1 MNTDP
6 SVTELTTVFAR
17 LQGML
22 LSQEA
27 ATSAVHQ
34 LAQVARDLIPSAAG
48 AGASVLDADGT
59 GITTASTD
67 EVVAAADTLQHEL
80 EEGPC
85 LSAWATASTQR
96 LDDTA
101 TDTHWPAWS
110 AAVREL
116 GVRAVMSTPL
126 VFRGETLG
134 AMKVYTTTAHAFS
147 ATDERMLTL
156 LATAAATLLAGG
168 QTPDAPH
175 RLSTALQTAL
185 SDRQSVDVATGILM
199 GRRDLTQQEARRLLL
214 ETARTRN
221 QPLLEIARQLLE
233 RTTDPTR

>member
-6 SVTELTTVFAR
+6 SVSELTTVFAR

-22 LSQEA
+22 LSREA

-48 AGASVLDADGT
+48 AGVSVLDADGT

-67 EVVAAADTLQHEL
+67 RVVEAADALQHDL
-80 EEGPC
+80 GEGPC
-85 LSAWATASTQR
+85 LSAWATALPQR
-96 LDDTA
+96 LDDAA
-101 TDTHWPAWS
+101 TDTHWPEWS
-110 AAVREL
+110 AAVAAL
-116 GVRAVMSTPL
+116 GVRAVLSTPL
-126 VFRGETLG
+126 IFRGETLG

-147 ATDERMLTL
+147 DADERMLSL
-156 LATAAATLLAGG
+156 LATAAATLLAAG
-168 QTPDAPH
+168 QVPEAPH
-175 RLSTALQTAL
+175 RISTALQTAL

-199 GRRDLTQQEARRLLL
+199 ERRDLTQHEARRLLL
-214 ETARTRN
+214 GTARTRDR
-221 QPLLEIARQLLE
+221 PLLEIARELLE